1 MADVSCTLTSAPLL
15 MSVQVRGELRNMR
28 ADGCSFEPTAAD
40 RGAGTAASSYDTG
53 TMARGAEAVSGW
65 SRAPGVSGWDDC
77 FRCMYSCGISKEV
90 WAARGRQGGYVQLR
104 YFKRGVGSKGGRLGA
119 QALKHCAGTCGRGR
133 EKHFGLGGYRSE
145 RG

>member
-1 MADVSCTLTSAPLL
+1 MVRSLSPSSMADVSCTLTSAPLL

-53 TMARGAEAVSGW
+53 TVARGEEAVSGW

-90 WAARGRQGGYVQLR
+90 WSERGGREGMYSCGILKEVWAARGGGWVR
-104 YFKRGVGSKGGRLGA
+104 RP
-119 QALKHCAGTCGRGR
+119 
-133 EKHFGLGGYRSE
+133 
-145 RG
+145 